1 MKIYLL
7 HFVCDTMREI
17 LAVYST
23 AEKAI
28 AARYKLQCNFGGAT
42 GVQFLI
48 NEKDLDPEF

>member
-7 HFVCDTMREI
+7 YFICDTMSEI

-23 AEKAI
+23 ENKAI
-28 AARYKLQCNFGGAT
+28 AARYKLQCNFGGST

-48 NEKDLDPEF
+48 SEKDLDKEF